1 MMRSPDPNE
10 RAAKAV
16 SSSGGVREDR
26 RARMLEHV
34 FAGATAMLLESLDEE
49 EEERK
54 EDDDAD
60 EDDDEDDD
68 DDDAEEG
75 SWQPLNAPM
84 NVPS

>member
-1 MMRSPDPNE
+1 MRSPDPNE

-34 FAGATAMLLESLDEE
+34 FAGATAMLLEGSDEE
-49 EEERK
+49 EEGK
-54 EDDDAD
+54 EEGD
-60 EDDDEDDD
+60 DDDEDDED
-68 DDDAEEG
+68 VEEG
-75 SWQPLNAPM
+75 SWLPLNAPM

>member
-34 FAGATAMLLESLDEE
+34 FAGATAMLLEGSDEE
-49 EEERK
+49 EEEK
-54 EDDDAD
+54 EEDDDAD
-60 EDDDEDDD
+60 EDDDEDD

>member
-34 FAGATAMLLESLDEE
+34 FAGATAMLLEGSDEE
-49 EEERK
+49 EEGK
-54 EDDDAD
+54 E
-60 EDDDEDDD
+60 EDDD
-68 DDDAEEG
+68 DDDDDEDDEDAEEG
-75 SWQPLNAPM
+75 SWLPLNAPM